1 MAGRGDKREVILQAG
16 LVRFARY
23 GFRRTSM
30 EDIAREAD
38 ISRAAVYLHFKNKE
52 EIFRALARRLQE
64 QAHAAAQDAAQESAP
79 IAIRLRR
86 ILEAKMASLF
96 DVVYGSEHAAE
107 LLDESSRICGD
118 VSAESMRHYLQLLTA
133 VITAAVRRKE
143 LTPQTAGLSPA
154 AAAEMI
160 VQCAEGIKR
169 TGGSALTPD
178 VYRRRLDQ
186 FVRVIVSGLG
196 GKVPPGDGVRSER
209 GRPPRKEERHEHV
222 AR

>member
-1 MAGRGDKREVILQAG
+1 MVRGEDKRAAILRAG
-16 LVRFARY
+16 LARFARY

-52 EIFRALARRLQE
+52 EIFRALAHQLQE
-64 QAHAAAQDAAQESAP
+64 RALAAAQEVAAEVMP
-79 IAIRLRR
+79 IEMRLRR

-96 DVVYGSEHAAE
+96 DVVYGSAHAAE
-107 LLDESSRICGD
+107 LLDESNRICGD
-118 VSAESMRHYLQLLTA
+118 ISAASMRRYLQLLTA
-133 VITAAVRRKE
+133 VLTDAVRRKQ
-143 LTPQTAGLSPA
+143 LAPQSAGGAA

-169 TGGSALTPD
+169 TGGAALTPD

-186 FVRVIVSGLG
+186 FVRVIVGGLG
-196 GKVPPGDGVRSER
+196 GKVSPGGAIQAQRAR
-209 GRPPRKEERHEHV
+209 RPRKEER
-222 AR
+222 A